1 MLLTELLQFCNCK
14 VCVCVV
20 RFRCDESPGSSSQA
34 SMEEWIQPTVS
45 GTLPTARWYQSA
57 AMTSSDVMWV
67 FGGNDGSL
75 GLNGR
80 YPAALTGPR
89 SCCSQG
95 LFNDLWLIDLKAGT
109 RVAPSV
115 RKRSCASRKLR
126 ALVHWKPHRFGRA
139 STWSGLR
146 WVSVAFKTC
155 RSHFL

>member
-1 MLLTELLQFCNCK
+1 
-14 VCVCVV
+14 
-20 RFRCDESPGSSSQA
+20 
-34 SMEEWIQPTVS
+34 MEEWIQPTVS

-89 SCCSQG
+89 SRCSQG
-95 LFNDLWLIDLKAGT
+95 LKNDLWLIDLQAGT
-109 RVAPSV
+109 RAAPSV
-115 RKRSCASRKLR
+115 RNACAQAESCAPSVTVR
-126 ALVHWKPHRFGRA
+126 VHWKPHRFGRA

>member
-1 MLLTELLQFCNCK
+1 MTCCDALKPSARFFNF
-14 VCVCVV
+14 CVCQAG
-20 RFRCDESPGSSSQA
+20 SPTWT
-34 SMEEWIQPTVS
+34 ETTPS
-45 GTLPTARWYQSA
+45 GTLPTARVSHSA
-57 AMTSSDVMWV
+57 AITSSDVMWV
-67 FGGNDGSL
+67 FGGKSGASL